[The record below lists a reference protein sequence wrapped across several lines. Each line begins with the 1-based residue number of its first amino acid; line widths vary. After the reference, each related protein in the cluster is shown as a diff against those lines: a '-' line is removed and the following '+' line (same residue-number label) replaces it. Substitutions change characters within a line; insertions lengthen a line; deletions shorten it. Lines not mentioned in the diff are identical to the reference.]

1 MSKFRQQSS
10 IRVSSPRYTNPAS
23 GGLATGEAVILDSTP
38 VVNTAIQLAEKD
50 RANAQ
55 YFDYLKQEKVKKD
68 EKDYIEFNDKLS
80 KVLEKPTVA
89 GLNRFDTEL
98 ILKKLKSTREK
109 AVNILGD
116 VASSGNYMLKNK
128 VLQQVQSEIDDI
140 GSEIVSRK
148 NAYEQRK
155 SEYQANGKIMSLT
168 GQSDYAERIE
178 STPTL
183 DEKGQYISLQYDPKY
198 IEGADL
204 SKIYKDVSEVANY
217 SLDVPVSVV
226 NKGEPAS
233 YNKYKL
239 NKDRAYSMLVRSL
252 QDELSTDNAVKVASS
267 LGDEYNDFLRRNG
280 QKEVPKDAF
289 VSYRGVNKDNVNAIL
304 NDKRFI
310 DEHLLINVHEKQD
323 KGTFIP
329 SKGKSGDENNVGQG
343 GEYYLPVRQEIG
355 NGKYREGT
363 IRMKN
368 VSLVP
373 SNKNVDLSVNETLY
387 DVSTGKYMP
396 LRSYLS
402 SVVYKDSKGVENTKD
417 VKSYTITAIREGDVA
432 VSKLKEDKSSVLDK
446 ITNVFNP
453 KKGGQYSYS
462 KEDHPL
468 LNETYDKLKDKSNVQ
483 NRRQVEANIDIKYD
497 DNSSETISV
506 LIDADKIQQ
515 TKKQKSFKNR
525 SENNQRSW

>member
-55 YFDYLKQEKVKKD
+55 YFDYLKQEKAKKD

-80 KVLEKPTVA
+80 KVLKQPAVA

-168 GQSDYAERIE
+168 GQSDYAARIE

-204 SKIYKDVSEVANY
+204 SKIYKDVSERNNY

-304 NDKRFI
+304 NDKRFV

-329 SKGKSGDENNVGQG
+329 SKGKSGDENKDYLEPSSFRVYMETPNVVNERGYIVKSKGNQPIDIRNYQQRAKEQVKAFSPSQPFISLNINEKGQNMTTLGNLPNNEKVDLGKVKVLGIGEIPTANTKVKGSGEQLGEVLLTAEQAKTKKHYMKKYYHVLLDVMDAKGDIVGQ
-343 GEYYLPVRQEIG
+343 
-355 NGKYREGT
+355 KEGF
-363 IRMKN
+363 
-368 VSLVP
+368 VP
-373 SNKNVDLSVNETLY
+373 A
-387 DVSTGKYMP
+387 TG
-396 LRSYLS
+396 
-402 SVVYKDSKGVENTKD
+402 VNTKPEKIGFRQGAKNIID
-417 VKSYTITAIREGDVA
+417 KVVSSIR
-432 VSKLKEDKSSVLDK
+432 L
-446 ITNVFNP
+446 P
-453 KKGGQYSYS
+453 K
-462 KEDHPL
+462 
-468 LNETYDKLKDKSNVQ
+468 
-483 NRRQVEANIDIKYD
+483 
-497 DNSSETISV
+497 
-506 LIDADKIQQ
+506 
-515 TKKQKSFKNR
+515 
-525 SENNQRSW
+525 